1 MADNRKVQKLNKRK
15 SGINI
20 GTIIFVF
27 LLVAVVAGVI
37 YRLSKSQLKM
47 YEVTTTGMAQDNVV
61 TGLILRQEKVFDAA
75 YSGYLSYFTKDSVR
89 VSKGMLVYSLDETK
103 EIYERLVDSDVSK
116 EITEEDR
123 QYLRDI
129 ISAYRTGYDLG
140 DYKRLTSFSGDV
152 SDAVLEVYGNY
163 SSDRISWIM
172 SGDPPKTFHAYYA
185 DSAGLLSFNA
195 DILSGITLEQ
205 VTDETFDLAKNYKNY
220 TKRKALAA
228 AGDHVMKFITDD
240 TWQILCPL
248 NSSQLKAVAGLKTV
262 PVTITNDGLKLDLA
276 FETVK
281 IGNKD
286 YALFTLDDYIQNY
299 LDLRFLS
306 LKLNWQVSEGY
317 KIPLSAITEKTFYII
332 PKSYQI
338 RGGNKNALGF
348 IREKIDPKTQN
359 ATFEFVESTIYYDD
373 NMYLYIDAA
382 DFKAGDVVI
391 SESGEH
397 FTIGLTEKL
406 EGVYNINKG
415 YAVFRRIERITQNG
429 DYCIVQIGTS
439 YGISLYDHIALDA
452 KNAVDS
458 GIIY

>member
-1 MADNRKVQKLNKRK
+1 MNV
-15 SGINI
+15 

-37 YRLSKSQLKM
+37 YRITQSQLKI

-75 YSGYLSYFTKDSVR
+75 YSGYLNYYTNDTVR

-103 EIYERLVDSDVSK
+103 EIYERLVDTDVSK
-116 EITEEDR
+116 EITDDDR
-123 QYLRDI
+123 QYLKEL

-140 DYKRLTSFSGDV
+140 DYSRVTAFSEDV

-163 SSDRISWIM
+163 SADRISWLM
-172 SGDPPKTFHAYYA
+172 SKDPPKTFHAYYA

-195 DILSGITLEQ
+195 DVLSGITLEQ
-205 VTDETFDLAKNYKNY
+205 VTDETFALAKTYKNY
-220 TKRKALAA
+220 SKRKALAA

-248 NSSQLKAVAGLKTV
+248 NSSQLKSVAGLKTV

-276 FETVK
+276 FETIK

-306 LKLNWQVSEGY
+306 LKLNWQVSEGF
-317 KIPLSAITEKTFYII
+317 KIPLSSITEKTFYII
-332 PKSYQI
+332 PKSYLTM
-338 RGGNKNALGF
+338 NFTKNSRA
-348 IREKIDPKTQN
+348 EKSN
-359 ATFEFVESTIYYDD
+359 AF
-373 NMYLYIDAA
+373 MW
-382 DFKAGDVVI
+382 
-391 SESGEH
+391 
-397 FTIGLTEKL
+397 
-406 EGVYNINKG
+406 KG
-415 YAVFRRIERITQNG
+415 ITR
-429 DYCIVQIGTS
+429 
-439 YGISLYDHIALDA
+439 
-452 KNAVDS
+452 
-458 GIIY
+458 